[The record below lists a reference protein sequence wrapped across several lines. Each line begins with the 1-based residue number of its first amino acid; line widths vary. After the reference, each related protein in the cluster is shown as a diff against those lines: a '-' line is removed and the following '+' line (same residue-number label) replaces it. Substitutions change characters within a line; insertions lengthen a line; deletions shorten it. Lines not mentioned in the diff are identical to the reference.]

1 MVKGTPQGTTTANDG
16 LYKIGVGSNAI
27 IVFSFVGFTS
37 REVRVGTQ
45 SVINLE
51 LQSNSSALNEVVVI
65 GYGQQSKK
73 LSTQAIS
80 TVGSKAIANKPV
92 LSPQDLLKG
101 QAAGVQTVSSAG
113 LLGANLVIRI
123 RGAASITGGGQ
134 PLFVVDGVPLNDGS
148 LSTAQGAP
156 IGLNPLLNINPQD
169 I

>member
-65 GYGQQSKK
+65 GHGQQSKK

-80 TVGSKAIANKPV
+80 TVGSKAIANRPV
-92 LSPQDLLKG
+92 LSPQDLLQG
-101 QAAGVQTVSSAG
+101 QAAAIQMVSSSG
-113 LLGANLVIRI
+113 LLGANLIIRI
-123 RGAASITGGGQ
+123 RRAASITGGGQ
-134 PLFVVDGVPLNDGS
+134 PLFVVDGVPLNDGTVS
-148 LSTAQGAP
+148 GGQGAP
-156 IGLNPLLNINPQD
+156 VGLNPLLNINPQD